1 MDTRIPILP
10 LPEVEDGTG
19 ATCDSRIVHKS
30 EIIPEI
36 KIGAGAYELERDQLR
51 HTVKKSPN
59 PYISIYTRSP
69 SQHVVQRVDVKQMLT
84 IDRRGNRNRAC
95 RLRVDVAK
103 CERKFLESRSRH
115 ICQK

>member
-1 MDTRIPILP
+1 MDMRIPILP
-10 LPEVEDGTG
+10 LPEVENWTG

-36 KIGAGAYELERDQLR
+36 KIGAGAHELQRDQLR
-51 HTVKKSPN
+51 HTVKKSAN
-59 PYISIYTRSP
+59 PYISVYTRSP

-84 IDRRGNRNRAC
+84 IDRCGNRNRAC

-103 CERKFLESRSRH
+103 
-115 ICQK
+115 